1 MHMKWTQEDE
11 EHGHGIGRDLR
22 HFDLKWIRVYNGFSI
37 LFSSLIIVFLVS
49 KMLGQQSELA
59 LATSCQCLMGGF
71 DIDAMEK

>member
-1 MHMKWTQEDE
+1 MD
-11 EHGHGIGRDLR
+11 
-22 HFDLKWIRVYNGFSI
+22 RVYKGFSI
-37 LFSSLIIVFLVS
+37 LLFSLNIVFVS

>member
-1 MHMKWTQEDE
+1 MD
-11 EHGHGIGRDLR
+11 
-22 HFDLKWIRVYNGFSI
+22 RVYKGFSI
-37 LFSSLIIVFLVS
+37 LLFSLNIVFLVS